1 MTSTV
6 QAPEMSEMRKAILTI
21 VKRRGPSAITEL
33 ADELEV
39 SYEAARQ
46 QVAQLHHEG
55 WVQKRID
62 RSHAR
67 VGRPRARYRLTP
79 AGDHLFPKHYDALT
93 VELLDA
99 VGERFGGEG
108 IQAILADLADARVR
122 EWVPRLEGLG
132 LEQRLRALSGI
143 YLDGDPFVTVER
155 DEDGLR
161 LVERNCPFLNVASR
175 RPALCSLTVSVL
187 TRLLG
192 HRVVREER
200 FQAGDGC
207 CAFRVLE
214 DRPVDP
220 ETYRFELEPAPAGG

>member
-1 MTSTV
+1 MSTTV
-6 QAPEMSEMRKAILTI
+6 QAPEMSEMRKAILAI
-21 VKRRGPSAITEL
+21 VKRRGASAIAEL

-39 SYEAARQ
+39 SYEAIRQ
-46 QVAQLHHEG
+46 QVTQLHSEG
-55 WVQKRID
+55 WLQKGID
-62 RSHAR
+62 RSQGR
-67 VGRPRARYRLTP
+67 VGRPQAHYRLTP
-79 AGDHLFPKHYDALT
+79 AGDHLFPKHYDDLT

-99 VGERFGGEG
+99 VGERFGHEG
-108 IQAILADLADARVR
+108 VRAVLADLTDARVR
-122 EWVPRLEGLG
+122 EWAPRLEGMD
-132 LEQRLRALSGI
+132 LEERLQALRGI

-155 DEDGLR
+155 DERGLR

-207 CAFRVLE
+207 CAFRVLT

-220 ETYRFELEPAPAGG
+220 ETYRFEMEPAPAG

>member
-6 QAPEMSEMRKAILTI
+6 EAPEMSEMRKAILTI

-46 QVAQLHHEG
+46 QVAQLHHDG

-62 RSHAR
+62 RSPAR

-122 EWVPRLEGLG
+122 EWAPRMDGLG
-132 LEQRLRALSGI
+132 LERRLRALRGI

-207 CAFRVLE
+207 CAFRVQE

-220 ETYRFELEPAPAGG
+220 ETYGFEMEPALGA

>member
-1 MTSTV
+1 MSTTV
-6 QAPEMSEMRKAILTI
+6 QAPEMSEMRKAILAI
-21 VKRRGPSAITEL
+21 VKRRGAAAIAEL
-33 ADELEV
+33 AEELGV
-39 SYEAARQ
+39 SYEAVRQ
-46 QVAQLHHEG
+46 QITQLHSEG
-55 WVQKRID
+55 WLQKGID
-62 RSHAR
+62 RSQAR
-67 VGRPRARYRLTP
+67 VGRPQARYRLTP

-108 IQAILADLADARVR
+108 VQAILADLADARVR
-122 EWVPRLEGLG
+122 EWAPRVEGLDLEG
-132 LEQRLRALSGI
+132 RLRALRGI
-143 YLDGDPFVTVER
+143 YLDGDPFISVER
-155 DEDGLR
+155 NGGGLR
-161 LVERNCPFLNVASR
+161 LVERNCPFLNVASK

-200 FQAGDGC
+200 FQEGDGC

-220 ETYRFELEPAPAGG
+220 ASYRFELEPETS